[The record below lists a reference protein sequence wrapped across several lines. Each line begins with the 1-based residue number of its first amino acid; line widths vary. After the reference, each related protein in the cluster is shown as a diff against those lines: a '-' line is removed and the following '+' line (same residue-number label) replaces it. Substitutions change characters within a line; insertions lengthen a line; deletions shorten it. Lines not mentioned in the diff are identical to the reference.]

1 MQPDSPQLPP
11 GTPSP
16 INITLADSFGGQ
28 RVEQI
33 QVDSNRYGTASDR
46 RYHWSED
53 LSIPARACDI
63 WLQAACWVGGSAF
76 LASLVRSL
84 PLMAEIIAPLVVVLL
99 VAAGISAFAWVR
111 YQDLRLML
119 LYRCSLMVCGICLG
133 ALL

>member
-1 MQPDSPQLPP
+1 MPDNPQLPP

-28 RVEQI
+28 KVEEI
-33 QVDSNRYGTASDR
+33 KVDSNRYGTAGER
-46 RYHWSED
+46 RYFWSED

-76 LASLVRSL
+76 LASMLRSFPLVV
-84 PLMAEIIAPLVVVLL
+84 EIIAPLAVLFL
-99 VAAGISAFAWVR
+99 VAGGVSTFAWVR

-119 LYRCSLMVCGICLG
+119 VYRCCLVICGVCLG